1 MSAEDQVREASE
13 RFYAAL
19 NRMVIGDAASMA
31 DIWSHGATVTA
42 MHPIG
47 GRQVGW
53 DPVRESFEQVAG
65 LASGGEIALRDQM
78 IRVAGNIAYELGVER
93 GQATLAGQEIRIESR
108 VTNIYRREQ
117 DGWKVVHHHAD
128 LSAAMVDL
136 LNRLQGQLPALV
148 EDERRVSVRD
158 HCGVPVGRSLP

>member
-1 MSAEDQVREASE
+1 MSPEDQVREASE
-13 RFYAAL
+13 QFYAAL
-19 NRMVIGDAASMA
+19 NRMLEGDAASMA
-31 DIWSHGATVTA
+31 DVWSHGATVTA

-78 IRVAGNIAYELGVER
+78 IQVAGDVAYELGVER
-93 GQATLAGQEIRIESR
+93 GQAELAGQEIRIDSR

-117 DGWKVVHHHAD
+117 GRWKMVHHHSD
-128 LSAAMVDL
+128 LNAGMVDL
-136 LNRLQGQLPALV
+136 LNRLQA
-148 EDERRVSVRD
+148 ER
-158 HCGVPVGRSLP
+158 